1 MDTGN
6 LVNGNSF
13 WKTTGR
19 LVKKIDVPNEDAKC
33 SKKKNKI
40 NAFLPIAQ
48 LSRKEAVDLC
58 HKFGEGVYIAG
69 HFNDIEDFDIYYE
82 GLMESKKF
90 LEKCTF
96 YDNGR
101 ILTWLPYTRNSEKTD
116 LVHDITGE
124 SLLYNHD
131 SKFYAYWYEG
141 PSGNTETTV
150 WESGGDLCAAAYFGV
165 LEKYNNIYE
174 TSCSTKRCAGCEI
187 SNSFERTVKLNL
199 RGLCKQSY
207 FDTEYNIKYDP
218 VNIISYIG
226 IERNIIE
233 FDFEKVQ
240 WTIRDVT
247 NPYIIAV
254 SDASKKSM
262 VLGNHPWTVTNDT
275 ICAKG
280 KETYTAVLSL
290 TGCTKYQ
297 FTCNDGLCIS
307 IDYR

>member
-19 LVKKIDVPNEDAKC
+19 LVKKVEVPNEEAEC

-48 LSRKEAVDLC
+48 LTRKEAVDLC
-58 HKFGEGVYIAG
+58 HKFGEEVYIAG
-69 HFNDIEDFDIYYE
+69 QFNDIEDFEIYYE
-82 GLMESKKF
+82 GLLESKKF
-90 LEKCTF
+90 IEECTY

-101 ILTWLPYTRNSEKTD
+101 ILTWLPYTRNSERTD

-124 SLLYNHD
+124 PLLYNHD
-131 SKFYAYWYEG
+131 SKLYVYWYEG
-141 PSGNTETTV
+141 PQTKSGE
-150 WESGGDLCAAAYFGV
+150 DLCGAAYFGV
-165 LEKYNNIYE
+165 QGKYDNIYE
-174 TSCSTKRCAGCEI
+174 TPCSTKRCAACEI
-187 SNSFERTVKLNL
+187 ANNFEKTVKLNL

-233 FDFEKVQ
+233 FDFENDQ

-262 VLGNHPWTVTNDT
+262 VLGNHEWVVTNDT

-290 TGCTKYQ
+290 TGCTKNQ

>member
-1 MDTGN
+1 M
-6 LVNGNSF
+6 
-13 WKTTGR
+13 
-19 LVKKIDVPNEDAKC
+19 
-33 SKKKNKI
+33 
-40 NAFLPIAQ
+40 
-48 LSRKEAVDLC
+48 
-58 HKFGEGVYIAG
+58 
-69 HFNDIEDFDIYYE
+69 
-82 GLMESKKF
+82 
-90 LEKCTF
+90 
-96 YDNGR
+96 
-101 ILTWLPYTRNSEKTD
+101 
-116 LVHDITGE
+116 
-124 SLLYNHD
+124 
-131 SKFYAYWYEG
+131 
-141 PSGNTETTV
+141 
-150 WESGGDLCAAAYFGV
+150 
-165 LEKYNNIYE
+165 
-174 TSCSTKRCAGCEI
+174 
-187 SNSFERTVKLNL
+187 KLNL

-233 FDFEKVQ
+233 FDFEKAQ

-262 VLGNHPWTVTNDT
+262 VLGNHKWTVTNDT

>member
-1 MDTGN
+1 M
-6 LVNGNSF
+6 
-13 WKTTGR
+13 
-19 LVKKIDVPNEDAKC
+19 KKINVPNEDAEC

-82 GLMESKKF
+82 GLIESKKF

-124 SLLYNHD
+124 PLLYNHD

-150 WESGGDLCAAAYFGV
+150 WESEGDLCAAAYFGV

-187 SNSFERTVKLNL
+187 SNSFEKTVKLNL

-233 FDFEKVQ
+233 FDFEKAQ

-262 VLGNHPWTVTNDT
+262 VLGNHEWTVTNDT

-280 KETYTAVLSL
+280 RETYTAVLSL

>member
-13 WKTTGR
+13 WKSTGR
-19 LVKKIDVPNEDAKC
+19 LVKKINVPNEDAKC

-82 GLMESKKF
+82 GLVESKKF

-124 SLLYNHD
+124 PLLYNHD

-150 WESGGDLCAAAYFGV
+150 WESEGELCAAAYFGV

-187 SNSFERTVKLNL
+187 SNSFEKTVKLNL

-233 FDFEKVQ
+233 FDFENAQ

-262 VLGNHPWTVTNDT
+262 VLGNHEWVVTNDT

-290 TGCTKYQ
+290 TGCTKDQ

>member
-1 MDTGN
+1 M
-6 LVNGNSF
+6 
-13 WKTTGR
+13 
-19 LVKKIDVPNEDAKC
+19 KKINVPNEDAKC
-33 SKKKNKI
+33 SKNKNKI

-69 HFNDIEDFDIYYE
+69 HFNDVEDFDIYYE

-124 SLLYNHD
+124 PLLYNHD

-187 SNSFERTVKLNL
+187 SNSFEKTVKLNL

-233 FDFEKVQ
+233 FDFEKAQ